1 MFKEPEWIII
11 KVILDLVGIL
21 VRADSYFELWWGF
34 YSIPGQWFGTFLP
47 QSSKLESWW
56 SWNWKN
62 ISMSVN
68 SLKRCQM
75 FWVHLETIKNIPFRF
90 NFQLALKWKE
100 PIPQQQMFDV
110 HILII
115 TCWQW
120 AGSDWWKW
128 WLNTKLGW
136 PNSRWGFSD
145 LNITDICSFL
155 LVYTSHWHSS
165 SSSLPGLPCTPNSV
179 RFKISLQRVVKGPN
193 LDQNGKIFLWLFHQV
208 KVYIGQIIVIST
220 FLPVD
225 NSLLGVLDTR
235 KTNTKSGKLYY
246 Q

>member
-179 RFKISLQRVVKGPN
+179 KFKISLQRVVKGSN

>member
-1 MFKEPEWIII
+1 
-11 KVILDLVGIL
+11 
-21 VRADSYFELWWGF
+21 
-34 YSIPGQWFGTFLP
+34 
-47 QSSKLESWW
+47 
-56 SWNWKN
+56 
-62 ISMSVN
+62 MSVN

-100 PIPQQQMFDV
+100 PIRQQQMFVV
-110 HILII
+110 HMLIF

-136 PNSRWGFSD
+136 PNSRWYFSD
-145 LNITDICSFL
+145 LNKTDKFL

-193 LDQNGKIFLWLFHQV
+193 LDKNGKIFLWFFHQV

-225 NSLLGVLDTR
+225 NSLLGVLDTK

-246 Q
+246 QQMMPWSDHKLCRLDWYRSCLFDQFAQSKLSK

>member
-1 MFKEPEWIII
+1 
-11 KVILDLVGIL
+11 
-21 VRADSYFELWWGF
+21 
-34 YSIPGQWFGTFLP
+34 
-47 QSSKLESWW
+47 
-56 SWNWKN
+56 
-62 ISMSVN
+62 MSVN

-100 PIPQQQMFDV
+100 PIRQQQMFVV
-110 HILII
+110 HILIF

-128 WLNTKLGW
+128 WLNTKLGS
-136 PNSRWGFSD
+136 PNSRWDFSD
-145 LNITDICSFL
+145 LNKTDICKFL

-193 LDQNGKIFLWLFHQV
+193 IDKKWKDIFVIVPSSESLYWTDYCYFYISPGGQLSPWSIRHQEDQH
-208 KVYIGQIIVIST
+208 
-220 FLPVD
+220 
-225 NSLLGVLDTR
+225 
-235 KTNTKSGKLYY
+235 
-246 Q
+246 